1 MTRARAETYAA
12 VFAVVGAPLA
22 WLGEIST
29 AYAFAST
36 PCFRAGQRMTREMGV
51 QPWPLAISA
60 AFLLVALA
68 ALAMGV
74 ALFRRT
80 HADAAHSRTRFLAM
94 WGIAFA
100 TIFAA
105 LIVVNI
111 ALLLGMPACAS

>member
-1 MTRARAETYAA
+1 VTRARAETYAA
-12 VFAVVGAPLA
+12 VFAVAGAPLA
-22 WLGEIST
+22 WLGEISA

-36 PCFRAGQRMTREMGV
+36 PCFNAGARLTRELGV

-74 ALFRRT
+74 VLYRRT
-80 HADAAHSRTRFLAM
+80 HADAAHSRARFLAL

-100 TIFAA
+100 TIFTA
-105 LIVVNI
+105 LIAVNI
-111 ALLLGMPACAS
+111 ALLLGMPGCAS